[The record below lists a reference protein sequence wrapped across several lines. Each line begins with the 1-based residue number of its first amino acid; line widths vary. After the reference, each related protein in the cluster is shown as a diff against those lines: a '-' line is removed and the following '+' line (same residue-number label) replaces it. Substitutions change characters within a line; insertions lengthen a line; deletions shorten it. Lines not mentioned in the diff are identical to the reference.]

1 MKRKTSNMATGV
13 AIGMAVGAAL
23 GVVGATQVPNMMNS
37 KMMRKTKKAIK
48 RNTDKAML
56 GIESLMSNISKM
68 H

>member
-1 MKRKTSNMATGV
+1 MKRKNTNIATGV

-68 H
+68 R

>member
-1 MKRKTSNMATGV
+1 MATGV
-13 AIGMAVGAAL
+13 AIGTAL

-37 KMMRKTKKAIK
+37 KMMRKPKKAIK

-56 GIESLMSNISKM
+56 GLESLMSNISKM